1 MIHVVKLLVECQRH
15 IIYVNEGMFN
25 YCFIRI
31 SDMYMLVFVMVF
43 VSRVRN
49 VMVSHRLML
58 CRSFGVVSLLLSNFD
73 AFCEWFC

>member
-1 MIHVVKLLVECQRH
+1 MLLVECKRH
-15 IIYVNEGMFN
+15 IYVNVEMFN

-31 SDMYMLVFVMVF
+31 SDYMYMLVFVMVF
-43 VSRVRN
+43 VSRSRRVERN
-49 VMVSHRLML
+49 VMVSYRLML